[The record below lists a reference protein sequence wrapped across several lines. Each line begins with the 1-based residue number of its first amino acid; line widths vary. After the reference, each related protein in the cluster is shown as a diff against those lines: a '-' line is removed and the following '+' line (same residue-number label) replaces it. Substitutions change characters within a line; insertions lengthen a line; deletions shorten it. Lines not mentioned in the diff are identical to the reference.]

1 MDTLSLLSEFLENFA
16 SAKENLYEAP
26 ERFAEFEKTTCD
38 LSHMLAAG
46 LLAITLE
53 EMDRDISD
61 SSLRKKRFTVQR
73 HRKRTLISSVG
84 DITFERTMFWD
95 TQENRYRCILD
106 EILKVPSREKLTSFN
121 EALMLSEAA
130 VHSYQHAADAASAGA
145 AKVSKTTVMNKVH
158 AIEEELPETGGEPLQ
173 KKKCSVLY
181 VEADE
186 DHIHRQKDKEHE
198 GCMIGKLAY
207 VFEGKEDLC
216 NGRRALVEPH
226 YFAGLYEGKD
236 QNQCFWDNVERYIE
250 DHYDM
255 ESLERIYLISDGG
268 TWIQTGVDT
277 LYKCK
282 AVIDKFHVMKYIN
295 RASNL
300 AGEKAD
306 ECKQMFYRHIYK
318 NRKSAVRD
326 LINRIGMMHPGEE
339 RAETALNQCLT
350 YFENNW
356 KAIHLAYANKD
367 IPGSSTEGHVS
378 HVLSERMSSRPM
390 GWSEVGS
397 DRMCKLR
404 CYIKNNGAEK
414 VLNLVKA
421 ARVKECQQEYAA
433 TGTEGLLATA
443 PKRRWSKEQREAFR
457 YVECIQTNLESRFSA
472 RKKLA
477 IRTHL
482 SGI

>member
-1 MDTLSLLSEFLENFA
+1 
-16 SAKENLYEAP
+16 
-26 ERFAEFEKTTCD
+26 
-38 LSHMLAAG
+38 
-46 LLAITLE
+46 
-53 EMDRDISD
+53 
-61 SSLRKKRFTVQR
+61 
-73 HRKRTLISSVG
+73 
-84 DITFERTMFWD
+84 
-95 TQENRYRCILD
+95 
-106 EILKVPSREKLTSFN
+106 
-121 EALMLSEAA
+121 
-130 VHSYQHAADAASAGA
+130 
-145 AKVSKTTVMNKVH
+145 
-158 AIEEELPETGGEPLQ
+158 
-173 KKKCSVLY
+173 
-181 VEADE
+181 
-186 DHIHRQKDKEHE
+186 
-198 GCMIGKLAY
+198 
-207 VFEGKEDLC
+207 
-216 NGRRALVEPH
+216 
-226 YFAGLYEGKD
+226 
-236 QNQCFWDNVERYIE
+236 
-250 DHYDM
+250 
-255 ESLERIYLISDGG
+255 
-268 TWIQTGVDT
+268 
-277 LYKCK
+277 
-282 AVIDKFHVMKYIN
+282 
-295 RASNL
+295 
-300 AGEKAD
+300 
-306 ECKQMFYRHIYK
+306 MFYRHIYK

-339 RAETALNQCLT
+339 RAEAALNQCLT

-457 YVECIQTNLESRFSA
+457 YVECIQANLESRFSA